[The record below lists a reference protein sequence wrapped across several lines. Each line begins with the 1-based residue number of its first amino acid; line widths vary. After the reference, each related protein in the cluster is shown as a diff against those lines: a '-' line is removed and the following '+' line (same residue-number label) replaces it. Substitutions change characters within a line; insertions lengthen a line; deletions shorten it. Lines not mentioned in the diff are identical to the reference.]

1 MNGGFMPN
9 FSLIPKEE
17 KFFDLIEVGTANMVA
32 TAKALKDLVDNW
44 TDVYEKVQKIVDL
57 EHAGDSV
64 THQIIA
70 MLHRSFVT
78 PFDREDIALLAH
90 SMDDVVDFMHSAADY
105 MLIYKVGSPGERV
118 KELAAIILLATQEV
132 AAAAPMLRNQRGL
145 KKLLDHCIEINRLEN
160 LADQAYR
167 SALVELFEEYDM
179 VDIIKW
185 REIYEAMETATDR
198 CEDVANVFEGVALK
212 NS

>member
-1 MNGGFMPN
+1 MAK
-9 FSLIPKEE
+9 FSIIPKEE
-17 KFFDLIEVGTANMVA
+17 KFFDLIEVSAANMVKA
-32 TAKALKDLVDNW
+32 AEALKDLVENW
-44 TDVYEKVQKIVDL
+44 GEIHEKVLKIVEL

-90 SMDDVVDFMHSAADY
+90 SMDDVVDFIHSAADY
-105 MLIYKVGSPGERV
+105 MLLYKVGQPGGRV
-118 KELAAIILLATQEV
+118 RELAGIILEATKEV
-132 AAAAPMLRNQRGL
+132 AAAAPKLRQKAGL
-145 KKLLDHCIEINRLEN
+145 KQLLEHCIEINRLEN

-185 REIYEAMETATDR
+185 REIYDSMESATDR

-212 NS
+212 NA

>member
-1 MNGGFMPN
+1 MAK
-9 FSLIPKEE
+9 FSIIPREE
-17 KFFDLIEVGTANMVA
+17 KFFDLIEVGTANMVR
-32 TAKALKDLVDNW
+32 TAEALKDLVDDW
-44 TDVYEKVQKIVDL
+44 TDVHEKVLKIVEL

-90 SMDDVVDFMHSAADY
+90 SMDDVVDFIHSAADY
-105 MLIYKVGSPGERV
+105 MLLYKVGEPGPRV
-118 KELAAIILLATQEV
+118 KELAEIILLATKEV
-132 AAAAPMLRNQRGL
+132 AAAAPKLRHKSGL
-145 KKLLDHCIEINRLEN
+145 KQLLEHCIEINRLEN
-160 LADQAYR
+160 QADQAYR
-167 SALVELFEEYDM
+167 AALVELFEEYEM

-185 REIYEAMETATDR
+185 REIYESMETATDR

-212 NS
+212 NA

>member
-1 MNGGFMPN
+1 MVK
-9 FSLIPKEE
+9 FSLMPREE
-17 KFFDLIEVGTANMVA
+17 KFFDLIEAGADNMVR
-32 TAKALKDLVDNW
+32 TAEAFKDLVDDWN
-44 TDVYEKVQKIVDL
+44 DVHEKVEKIAEL

-90 SMDDVVDFMHSAADY
+90 SMDDVTDLIHSSADY
-105 MLIYKVGSPGERV
+105 MLLYKVGKPGPRV
-118 KELAAIILLATQEV
+118 QSLADLIVAAAKEI
-132 AAAAPMLRNQRGL
+132 AAAAPKLRKTSTM
-145 KKLLDHCIEINRLEN
+145 KKLFEHCIEINRLEN
-160 LADQAYR
+160 LADQEFRA
-167 SALVELFEEYDM
+167 ALVELFEEREM

-185 REIYEAMETATDR
+185 REIFEAMESATDR

-212 NS
+212 NA

>member
-1 MNGGFMPN
+1 MAK
-9 FSLIPKEE
+9 FSIIPREE
-17 KFFDLIEVGTANMVA
+17 KFFDLIEVGTANMVR
-32 TAKALKDLVDNW
+32 TAEALKDLVDDW
-44 TDVYEKVQKIVDL
+44 TDVHEKVLKIAEL

-90 SMDDVVDFMHSAADY
+90 SMDDVVDFIHSAADY
-105 MLIYKVGSPGERV
+105 MLLYKVGEPGPRV
-118 KELAAIILLATQEV
+118 KELAEIILLATKEV
-132 AAAAPMLRNQRGL
+132 AAAAPKLRNKSGL
-145 KKLLDHCIEINRLEN
+145 KQLLEHCIVINRLEN
-160 LADQAYR
+160 QADQAYR
-167 SALVELFEEYDM
+167 AALVELFEEYEM

-185 REIYEAMETATDR
+185 REIYESMESATDR

-212 NS
+212 NA

>member
-1 MNGGFMPN
+1 MAK
-9 FSLIPKEE
+9 FSIIPKEE
-17 KFFDLIEVGTANMVA
+17 KFFDLIEVSAANIVKTAE
-32 TAKALKDLVDNW
+32 ALKDLVNNW
-44 TDVYEKVQKIVDL
+44 SDIHEKVLKIVEL

-90 SMDDVVDFMHSAADY
+90 SMDDVVDFIHSAADY
-105 MLIYKVGSPGERV
+105 MLLYKVGQPGERV
-118 KELAAIILLATQEV
+118 KELAGIILEATKEV
-132 AAAAPMLRNQRGL
+132 AAAAPKLRQKAGL
-145 KKLLDHCIEINRLEN
+145 KQLLEHCIEINRLEN

-185 REIYEAMETATDR
+185 REIYESMESATDR
-198 CEDVANVFEGVALK
+198 AEDVANVFEGVALK
-212 NS
+212 NA

>member
-1 MNGGFMPN
+1 MAK
-9 FSLIPKEE
+9 FSIIPKEE
-17 KFFDLIEVGTANMVA
+17 KFFDLIEVSAANMVK
-32 TAKALKDLVDNW
+32 TAEALKDMVNNW
-44 TDVYEKVQKIVDL
+44 SDIHEKVLKIVEL

-90 SMDDVVDFMHSAADY
+90 SMDDVVDFIHSAADY
-105 MLIYKVGSPGERV
+105 MLLYKVGQPGERV
-118 KELAAIILLATQEV
+118 KELAGIILEATKEV
-132 AAAAPMLRNQRGL
+132 AAAAPKLRQKAGL
-145 KKLLDHCIEINRLEN
+145 KQLLEHCIEINRLEN

-185 REIYEAMETATDR
+185 REIYESMESATDR
-198 CEDVANVFEGVALK
+198 AEDVANVFEGVALK
-212 NS
+212 NA